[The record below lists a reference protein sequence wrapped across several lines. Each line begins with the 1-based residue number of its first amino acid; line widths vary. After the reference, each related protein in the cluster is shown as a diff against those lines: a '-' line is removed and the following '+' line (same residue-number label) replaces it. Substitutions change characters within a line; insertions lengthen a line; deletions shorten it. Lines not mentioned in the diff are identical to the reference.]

1 MVIGPVHCGSS
12 SILKVLLL
20 GGHPVVWYGGT
31 TLKDISSDPTES
43 WTKGHK
49 VVWVVGK
56 P

>member
-1 MVIGPVHCGSS
+1 MQYRNPSTNSYVRNVIDQVY
-12 SILKVLLL
+12 
-20 GGHPVVWYGGT
+20 VVWYGGT